1 MNAAERQRDVAH
13 LDQIRGFLPQIDHR
27 GEVLFCHG
35 SPFDRDEYL
44 FLLSQ
49 LRGAVAVH
57 CAVDLARQVAALMF
71 NMSPENTSIEEVQ
84 DALGELV
91 NMTGGNLKALLAE
104 PCYLSLP
111 AVVEGHNY
119 TLRIPGSALVSQ
131 VAFECQGHPF
141 LVTLL
146 EKEEKP
152 TKAG

>member
-1 MNAAERQRDVAH
+1 MQMEKEISQITESIWESILRVDIQRREMAELPAKEEHTLAGCV
-13 LDQIRGFLPQIDHR
+13 QITGAW
-27 GEVLFCHG
+27 E
-35 SPFDRDEYL
+35 
-44 FLLSQ
+44 
-49 LRGAVAVH
+49 GAVAVH